1 LPQATTTRLYFT
13 GNIRSWIFYLIER
26 NKDGVQKEHRQV
38 AELCKNIF
46 IEQLPIVS
54 EALGWK

>member
-1 LPQATTTRLYFT
+1 MCKIHLASS
-13 GNIRSWIFYLIER
+13 NLIER